1 MNWQYIAGFALL
13 WIATF
18 AASIVAI
25 TVLLVNMPPTYFLNS
40 HQRQLWIDRHRV
52 IRWTGVVLKNL
63 AGLFLVLL
71 GGVLS
76 VPGIPGQG
84 FLTVVIGLVLLDFP
98 GKRKLERRLV
108 GMPRVLDR
116 VNRLRNRFGKPPL
129 VLEEPERPTLS

>member
-1 MNWQYIAGFALL
+1 MRWEYIVGFALL

-25 TVLLVNMPPTYFLNS
+25 TVLLVNLPSTYFLNS

-52 IRWTGVVLKNL
+52 IRWTGIILKNL
-63 AGLFLVLL
+63 VGLFLVLL

-84 FLTVVIGLVLLDFP
+84 LLTAVIGLVLLDFP
-98 GKRKLERRLV
+98 GNRRLEQKILSR
-108 GMPRVLDR
+108 PRLYSG
-116 VNRLRNRFGKPPL
+116 VNRLRARFGRDPL
-129 VLEEPERPTLS
+129 LLDSHDSSS